1 MPGRRGPRAPYR
13 EHALVCAHLRAHA
26 TGGRQGPWGFDTPNA
41 AVKSVLDHSVSGG
54 VMDDAGLTVAIGMIY
69 VHSVYAGRRTANP
82 NDHSGRDG
90 NVLSA
95 LSVDKK

>member
-1 MPGRRGPRAPYR
+1 
-13 EHALVCAHLRAHA
+13 
-26 TGGRQGPWGFDTPNA
+26 
-41 AVKSVLDHSVSGG
+41 
-54 VMDDAGLTVAIGMIY
+54 MDDAGLTVAIGMIY